1 MKTKIWNWLELA
13 IRLAIG
19 FLFIYASVNKLMHP
33 EKFAVV
39 IYNYRVL
46 PYELVNLVAILVPW
60 LEIAIGIML
69 ILGFWLETA
78 AFLLS
83 ALMLGF
89 TVLIISAIT
98 RGLNIECGCFNLS
111 ESGALV
117 SWRRVTE
124 DLVLM
129 LCGLFIFLRHLPG
142 KGRSVVENS
151 N

>member
-1 MKTKIWNWLELA
+1 MKAKIWNWLEIA

-60 LEIAIGIML
+60 LEIAIGLLL
-69 ILGFWLETA
+69 ICGIWLETA

-89 TVLIISAIT
+89 TILIISAIL

-111 ESGALV
+111 ENGAIV
-117 SWRRVTE
+117 SWRRVIE
-124 DLVLM
+124 DLILM
-129 LCGLFIFLRHLPG
+129 AGGLFIFIRHLPS
-142 KGRSVVENS
+142 KGRSVVKNS
-151 N
+151 D